1 MVAPVSTDFFWM
13 QAEHGTTIVGILTAD
28 VKDGVTRSDI
38 DGRQEN
44 LRTASL
50 TGSLDDGI
58 AVCRKFLAIE
68 MTMGIFIIEN

>member
-1 MVAPVSTDFFWM
+1 M
-13 QAEHGTTIVGILTAD
+13 QAEHGTAVVGILTAD
-28 VKDGVTRSDI
+28 VQDGVTRSDI

-58 AVCRKFLAIE
+58 TVCRKFLAIK
-68 MTMGIFIIEN
+68 MTMRVNKRKR